1 MQALLVPLDRT
12 WILYSR
18 SMNFIAESARSCL
31 NPSFQAGAD
40 NGKIPGAK
48 PRKGTGVVLTNLSI
62 LLIEDDAELAALMQ
76 EFFSSRGV
84 SLSVAPDGAEG
95 LNRALEG
102 SFDLV
107 ILDVMLP
114 KMDGFEVLQQI
125 RRRSAV
131 PVIMLTARTEHG
143 DRITGLNTGAD
154 DYLAKPFSPDELL
167 ARIQAV
173 FRRVGRGSALKPEIL
188 EASGVRLNPG
198 TREVISDG
206 VPVEVTSIEYDILE
220 VLVRSAGRVVSR
232 DDLARFLYNR
242 QANPLERALD
252 VHVSHLR
259 KKLERGRT
267 LIRTVRGVGYLF
279 ATSDQRLAADEQS
292 A

>member
-1 MQALLVPLDRT
+1 VKD
-12 WILYSR
+12 
-18 SMNFIAESARSCL
+18 
-31 NPSFQAGAD
+31 
-40 NGKIPGAK
+40 
-48 PRKGTGVVLTNLSI
+48 LSI
-62 LLIEDDAELAALMQ
+62 LIVDDDTELTALMA
-76 EFFSSRGV
+76 EYFSGRDIA
-84 SLSVAPDGAEG
+84 LAIANDGNEG
-95 LNRALEG
+95 LKRALDG
-102 SFDLV
+102 NLDMVL
-107 ILDVMLP
+107 LDVMMP
-114 KMDGFEVLQQI
+114 GMEGFEVLRQL

-143 DRITGLNTGAD
+143 DRIEGLNAGAD

-173 FRRVGRGSALKPEIL
+173 LRRAGRGPALKTEVL
-188 EASGVRLNPG
+188 EANGVKLNSNS
-198 TREVISDG
+198 REVHREG
-206 VPVEVTSIEYDILE
+206 ELVEITSIEYDILE

-259 KKLERGRT
+259 KKLERGRP

-279 ATSDQRLAADEQS
+279 ASEETGT
-292 A
+292 

>member
-1 MQALLVPLDRT
+1 V
-12 WILYSR
+12 
-18 SMNFIAESARSCL
+18 
-31 NPSFQAGAD
+31 
-40 NGKIPGAK
+40 K
-48 PRKGTGVVLTNLSI
+48 PFTI
-62 LLIEDDAELAALMQ
+62 LLIEDDAELSALM
-76 EFFSSRGV
+76 EEYLSSREIALTTV
-84 SLSVAPDGAEG
+84 HAGAEG
-95 LNRALEG
+95 LSRALEG

-114 KMDGFEVLQQI
+114 QLDGFEVLKQL

-131 PVIMLTARTEHG
+131 PVIMLTARTSHA
-143 DRITGLNTGAD
+143 DRVTALNAGAD
-154 DYLAKPFSPDELL
+154 DYLPKPFSPDELL
-167 ARIQAV
+167 ARIQAIL
-173 FRRVGRGSALKPEIL
+173 RRVGKGSAYKPEIL
-188 EASGVRLNPG
+188 EANGIRLNSG
-198 TREVISDG
+198 TREVTCDG
-206 VPVEVTSIEYDILE
+206 GPVEVTSIEYDILE

-279 ATSDQRLAADEQS
+279 ASSDSQMRDEQFV
-292 A
+292 

>member
-1 MQALLVPLDRT
+1 M
-12 WILYSR
+12 
-18 SMNFIAESARSCL
+18 E
-31 NPSFQAGAD
+31 
-40 NGKIPGAK
+40 
-48 PRKGTGVVLTNLSI
+48 
-62 LLIEDDAELAALMQ
+62 
-76 EFFSSRGV
+76 EFFSTRGLP
-84 SLSVAPDGAEG
+84 LSVASDGAEG

-102 SFDLV
+102 NFDLV

-114 KMDGFEVLQQI
+114 RMDGFEVLRQV

-143 DRITGLNTGAD
+143 DRITGLNEGAD
-154 DYLAKPFSPDELL
+154 DYLPKPFSPDELL

-173 FRRVGRGSALKPEIL
+173 LRRVGRGSALKPEVF
-188 EASGVRLNPG
+188 EANGLRLNSG
-198 TREVISDG
+198 TREVSFDG
-206 VPVEVTSIEYDILE
+206 SPVEVTSIEYDILE

-259 KKLERGRT
+259 KKLERGRS

-279 ATSDQRLAADEQS
+279 AAGEDAAVREEQQV
-292 A
+292 